1 MRQLTKFN
9 ALGSLL
15 LVFLMS
21 LAIIIT
27 LLPHLLGLTI
37 AVIRDDAMQ
46 STYPNGSLVFV
57 RQQAVK
63 DINVGEIITYY
74 VNQGEEVMTR
84 RVVAKDAEEE
94 VFYTKGDKHDQSEAG
109 KVTKRNLLGQP
120 IFHLAYL
127 GFLATDD
134 FVSYAQ
140 GLFWIIAGGLTLYSG
155 LTLTHKVRSQKKV
168 NALWEEQEF

>member
-1 MRQLTKFN
+1 MKQLTRIN
-9 ALGSLL
+9 ALGSLI
-15 LVFLMS
+15 LVVMMA

-63 DINVGEIITYY
+63 EINVGEIITYY
-74 VNQGEEVMTR
+74 VDQGEEVMTR
-84 RVVAKDAEEE
+84 RVVAKDADAE
-94 VFYTKGDKHDQSEAG
+94 VFYTKGDKLAQSEEG

-120 IFHLAYL
+120 VFHLPYL
-127 GFLATDD
+127 GFLATAD
-134 FVSYAQ
+134 FVHYAQ
-140 GLFWIIAGGLTLYSG
+140 MIFWLIAGGLTLYSG
-155 LTLTHKVRSQKKV
+155 WTLTRTVRLQKK
-168 NALWEEQEF
+168 APTGWEEREF